1 LPTGGGASKSITANS
16 IPRHFAHT
24 ISLGHRLSSLLLS
37 AYQSTPLSMSLT
49 LEEASMASIA
59 GEPHHD
65 KAAPADLDDMALC
78 SKTTTSP
85 TATKSTSQKPKR
97 RRSKRNGPAH
107 LQLHQP
113 QETLAGA
120 FRMMLV
126 RHQLGLSLN
135 LVLLLAFTHTLF
147 PALRA
152 HTSAFFAISYPS
164 SSQPGLYAQG
174 PNDMYMVGSFVV
186 LFTGLRAFLLD
197 YAFMPLASRCGI
209 QKQKARVRFA
219 EQAYVLSYYGFYWCW
234 GVYLFVQDT
243 PAEVN
248 SINSLLQSMWRDFP
262 RLLLPAGIKVYYLSQ
277 LAQWIQMVLVIHIE
291 EKRKDHY
298 QMLAHHLITIALMA
312 GSYANYQCRV
322 GMAILI
328 CMDFVDCVFP
338 LAKILRYLALQRAC
352 DVMFGVF
359 VISWIL
365 SRHVAYLSICWSIYA
380 HLNTPGINEHGTYS
394 AATGAKL
401 SSTPYLGAPNPSL
414 LTNPISW
421 LSGLAPAFLRPDAS
435 TITFSATIR
444 WTFLALLMALQ
455 GITLLWLFMI
465 FRVVVK
471 VLRGEG
477 AEDSR
482 SDDEGDDDDE
492 NENHNDDDG
501 ISDDDDE
508 FDASDDAVLLT
519 EEKPRFIEVSPD
531 DDVDNGEWTAANTAV
546 RNAAQ
551 AAASA
556 QGSNSSGNSRKKS
569 RTPGAGGISSGLGL
583 VGDHK
588 DILNRIG
595 CLSEEQLAREREKR
609 EGGGGGSPKGAGGK
623 DGRERRS

>member
-1 LPTGGGASKSITANS
+1 
-16 IPRHFAHT
+16 
-24 ISLGHRLSSLLLS
+24 
-37 AYQSTPLSMSLT
+37 
-49 LEEASMASIA
+49 MASIA
-59 GEPHHD
+59 GEPHQD

-78 SKTTTSP
+78 SNPSKPTTSP
-85 TATKSTSQKPKR
+85 TTTTSKAQKPKR
-97 RRSKRNGPAH
+97 RRAKQHGSSH
-107 LQLHQP
+107 LQSPQP

-164 SSQPGLYAQG
+164 SEKPGLYSQG
-174 PNDMYMVGSFVV
+174 PNDIYMIGSFVV

-219 EQAYVLSYYGFYWCW
+219 EQMYVLSYYGFYWCW

-243 PAEVN
+243 PAGVN
-248 SINSLLQSMWRDFP
+248 SVTGLLESMWRDFP
-262 RLLLPAGIKVYYLSQ
+262 RLLLPGSIKVYYLSQ

-338 LAKILRYLALQRAC
+338 LAKILRYLSLQRAC
-352 DVMFGVF
+352 DIMFGVF
-359 VISWIL
+359 VISWVL
-365 SRHVAYLSICWSIYA
+365 SRHVAYLAICWSIYA
-380 HLNTPGINEHGTYS
+380 HINTPGVQEHGTYS
-394 AATGAKL
+394 ATTGAKL
-401 SSTPYLGAPNPSL
+401 SSVPYAGAPNPSL
-414 LTNPISW
+414 LTSPVDW
-421 LSGLAPAFLRPDAS
+421 LSGLAPALLRPDAP
-435 TITFSATIR
+435 TVTFSATIR
-444 WTFLALLMALQ
+444 WSFLGLLMALQ
-455 GITLLWLFMI
+455 GITLAWLFMI
-465 FRVVVK
+465 FRVVAK

-477 AEDSR
+477 ADDSR
-482 SDDEGDDDDE
+482 SDDEGGDDE
-492 NENHNDDDG
+492 ENDNHNDDGG
-501 ISDDDDE
+501 ISDDDDA
-508 FDASDDAVLLT
+508 FDASDDAVLATSL
-519 EEKPRFIEVSPD
+519 EQNNKPRFIEISPED
-531 DDVDNGEWTAANTAV
+531 DADHGEWTAANTAV
-546 RNAAQ
+546 RNAAA

-556 QGSNSSGNSRKKS
+556 QAGGSSSGNNSRKKS
-569 RTPGAGGISSGLGL
+569 RTPGAGGISSGLNL

-609 EGGGGGSPKGAGGK
+609 DEGGGGSPKGGPPPPPS
-623 DGRERRS
+623 RRS